1 MSPRYKLV
9 KIGKITSHLAPR
21 TTPGTHIAFKTR
33 FENLRG
39 ILGFLYPFLKA
50 EKYFYHHGVCISKRE
65 VIDFS
70 ANDKGKVKPHR
81 CDIAEFMKGS
91 VDRIL
96 YRVEYDNTVTTLSIQ
111 ETLKKAEAVL
121 KSPETHQPFHIIENN
136 CESFAHW
143 LKTDK
148 RWSTQAAKIMVN
160 QAIYLVAI
168 LAAVLVSS
176 EFLLKLSRG
185 KIN

>member
-9 KIGKITSHLAPR
+9 EIGKITSHLAPR
-21 TTPGTHIAFKTR
+21 TTPGTHVAFKTR

-39 ILGFLYPFLKA
+39 ILGVLYPFLKA
-50 EKYFYHHGVCISKRE
+50 EKYYYHHGVSVSERE

-70 ANDKGKVKPHR
+70 GGNRGKVKPRR
-81 CDIAEFMKGS
+81 CDISKFTKGS
-91 VDRIL
+91 VDGKL

-121 KSPETHQPFHIIENN
+121 KSPDTHQPFHIIDNN

-143 LKTDK
+143 LKTGK
-148 RWSTQAAKIMVN
+148 RWSTQAGTFMVN
-160 QAIYLVAI
+160 QAIYLSVFASVI
-168 LAAVLVSS
+168 VIVRLAV
-176 EFLLKLSRG
+176 
-185 KIN
+185 